1 MQPPGCGRRLSFSFL
16 QLAAQPERLPMSP
29 PRLPLPSVFRVA
41 NRSRLLLGLA
51 AVAAAL
57 ANFLLA
63 TADGTTRGTPTVVG
77 ALIGLLLGLALAYAL
92 SLHRRRFD
100 RLTEPEFIYHA
111 PLVAAVPA
119 ADAPPW
125 SASGLPVLTEPLEAS
140 AEAYRMIA
148 TALRSLRGQAPSLLV
163 AISAATTGAGTTAV
177 VANTGLALIE
187 MGERVLVIDGDPI
200 GRGLTRTLTDTLR
213 NTAMADARF
222 GFSEFVGGCALLDA
236 IVPADVN
243 QRLGVM
249 PSGLDPDLAV
259 HRWSQQAI
267 SLAFTDVKNHFDV
280 VLVDVPPIGTS
291 SYGLDLTAASD
302 HLMLV
307 VPRHDEIAPHLEIPD
322 RLRFTRTPTV
332 GYVMTG
338 SDATLSHATYFPVL
352 HNRDTHVAPPRD
364 SPMSQVTRGSGRDRL
379 SPAPFSL
386 HRSEHSGDPASSGGS
401 TSAEW
406 PGPK

>member
-1 MQPPGCGRRLSFSFL
+1 
-16 QLAAQPERLPMSP
+16 
-29 PRLPLPSVFRVA
+29 
-41 NRSRLLLGLA
+41 
-51 AVAAAL
+51 
-57 ANFLLA
+57 
-63 TADGTTRGTPTVVG
+63 
-77 ALIGLLLGLALAYAL
+77 LIGLLLGWALAYFL
-92 SLHRRRFD
+92 TLHHRRFD
-100 RLTEPEFIYHA
+100 RVTEPECIYQA

-119 ADAPPW
+119 AGAPPW
-125 SASGLPVLTEPLEAS
+125 SASGLPVLSEPLEAS

-163 AISAATTGAGTTAV
+163 AVSAATSRAGTTAV

-213 NTAMADARF
+213 TTALTHSRF

-267 SLAFTDVKNHFDV
+267 TLALTDVKNHFDV
-280 VLVDVPPIGTS
+280 VLIDVPPIGTS

-302 HLMLV
+302 HLMMV
-307 VPRHDEIAPHLEIPD
+307 VPRQDAIAPHLHIPD
-322 RLRFTRTPTV
+322 RLRFTRTPVV

-338 SDATLSHATYFPVL
+338 TVAALSHATYFPVL
-352 HNRDTHVAPPRD
+352 HNRDTGFATPRH
-364 SPMSQVTRGSGRDRL
+364 SPMGQVTRGSGRERL
-379 SPAPFSL
+379 LPTPFSAR
-386 HRSEHSGDPASSGGS
+386 RSPPSGDPVAPNIISPE
-401 TSAEW
+401 EW
-406 PGPK
+406 AGPR